1 MESPSGTPSTKL
13 VLGGASAAI
22 FASIAALVLVP
33 ATVRS
38 IMSSQFL
45 PHVYCYLYDKQL
57 IALHMSADA
66 LIWLS
71 YVAIALTLTYMVR
84 RARREIPFSWL
95 FLAFGTFIIA
105 CGFTHFMEIVVLWK
119 PLYWLAGDVK
129 LVTAERCHS
138 VDDHQRVTLAR
149 LAYAVDELG
158 VQEVLQHGEVLA
170 RHRQSRRH
178 GVAAALDQ
186 VPRGNRGTHRAAD
199 IGARYGAQ

>member
-22 FASIAALVLVP
+22 FGGIAALVMVP

-38 IMSSQFL
+38 ITSSQFL

-129 LVTAERCHS
+129 LVTALAS
-138 VDDHQRVTLAR
+138 VITAIALPSVVPQILAMVKS
-149 LAYAVDELG
+149 AHVSED
-158 VQEVLQHGEVLA
+158 
-170 RHRQSRRH
+170 RRI
-178 GVAAALDQ
+178 AW
-186 VPRGNRGTHRAAD
+186 RAPTR
-199 IGARYGAQ
+199 ICSTCPQTC